1 LKLLEVKPPL
11 RVESSGSMTLAKSFI
26 EACKSDNVSIFVD
39 ALNVWHEREP
49 EVDFEG
55 VGAKHNAVKHEA
67 MAQPESKARE
77 RIQSLIQPSQNA
89 GQIVL
94 LGCPSNS
101 AGGRLP
107 LCTVKRAAI
116 LVHLILSDV
125 IAHDICKAME
135 SGQPDVPDIVGTH
148 ISEVLDKVRSLEPA
162 ADGHVTTPLSHSEL
176 LIGFERSLI
185 RGENAAA
192 PIAAYTF
199 GDCEIDFAKM
209 TARRAGKP
217 VAVTTLEFRLL
228 KYFLDNA
235 ERVLS
240 RAELLDEVW
249 GYNCYP
255 TTRTVD
261 NLILKLRRKLERNPT
276 EPRHLHTVYG
286 AGYKFVP

>member
-1 LKLLEVKPPL
+1 LKHLEIQSPL
-11 RVESSGSMTLAKSFI
+11 RDESSDSIILAKSFI
-26 EACKSDNVSIFVD
+26 EACKSDNMSIFVD
-39 ALNVWHEREP
+39 ALNVWHERPP
-49 EVDFEG
+49 EVDFER

-67 MAQPESKARE
+67 M
-77 RIQSLIQPSQNA
+77 
-89 GQIVL
+89 
-94 LGCPSNS
+94 PSNS
-101 AGGRLP
+101 VGGRLP
-107 LCTVKRAAI
+107 LCTVKRAAV
-116 LVHLILSDV
+116 LVHLIFSSD
-125 IAHDICKAME
+125 IAREICKAME
-135 SGQPDVPDIVGTH
+135 SDQPHVPVIVGTH
-148 ISEVLDKVRSLEPA
+148 ISEVSDKVRSLEPG

-185 RGENAAA
+185 SRENAAA

>member
-1 LKLLEVKPPL
+1 MKLLEIQSPL
-11 RVESSGSMTLAKSFI
+11 RVESSDSITLAKSFI
-26 EACKSDNVSIFVD
+26 EACKSDNMSIFVD
-39 ALNVWHEREP
+39 ALNIRYEQPP

-55 VGAKHNAVKHEA
+55 VEAKHNAVKHQA
-67 MAQPESKARE
+67 MTQPESKAWE

-101 AGGRLP
+101 VGGRLP
-107 LCTVKRAAI
+107 LCTVKRAAV
-116 LVHLILSDV
+116 LVHLIVSDD
-125 IAHDICKAME
+125 IADDICKAME
-135 SGQPDVPDIVGTH
+135 PDQTDVPVIVGTH
-148 ISEVLDKVRSLEPA
+148 ISEVLDKVWSLEPG
-162 ADGHVTTPLSHSEL
+162 ADGYITTPVGPSQLV
-176 LIGFERSLI
+176 IRFERSPMS
-185 RGENAAA
+185 RENPAT
-192 PIAAYTF
+192 PIATYTF
-199 GDCEIDFAKM
+199 GECEIDFAKM

-217 VAVTTLEFRLL
+217 VAVTTLEFKLL

-261 NLILKLRRKLERNPT
+261 NLILKLRQKLERNPT

-286 AGYKFVP
+286 AGYKFIP